1 MSLFDVIGPVMI
13 GPSSSHTA
21 GAAKIGFLAQ
31 SVLGKPFL
39 KARITLYNSFAKTGL
54 GHGTDK
60 AIVGGL
66 LGFRMD
72 DERIARSLEIAKEN
86 KIEIEFIYE
95 QDPEKHPNEVRIEFF
110 SKSPEPILTISG
122 QSIGGGAAKI
132 VEINDTPVWFGG
144 KHDVLII
151 QYKDVP
157 GMVGFFG
164 EVLGDHQINIAYMD
178 ITRDAVTEKAMALL
192 KLDQYCPDEV
202 VKIIR
207 QNTNV
212 LDVISIRRL
221 SDVYTHS

>member
-31 SVLGKPFL
+31 SVLGKPFS
-39 KARITLYNSFAKTGL
+39 KACITLYNSFAKTGI

-72 DERIARSLEIAKEN
+72 DERISQALEIARN
-86 KIEIEFIYE
+86 KMINIEFFFE

-110 SKSPEPILTISG
+110 SSSPEPILIVSG

-132 VEINDTPVWFGG
+132 VEINNTPVWFGG
-144 KHDVLII
+144 KHDLLII
-151 QYKDVP
+151 QYHDVP

-192 KLDQYCPDEV
+192 KLDQYCPEEV
-202 VKIIR
+202 VKLIF
-207 QNTNV
+207 QNENI

-221 SDVYTHS
+221 SEQYTHT

>member
-1 MSLFDVIGPVMI
+1 MSLFDIIGPVMI

-31 SVLGKPFL
+31 SVLGKPFK
-39 KARITLYNSFAKTGL
+39 KAHITLFNSFAETGR

-66 LGFRMD
+66 LGFHMD
-72 DERIARSLEIAKEN
+72 DERIPRSFELAKE
-86 KIEIEFIYE
+86 KQIEITFSY
-95 QDPEKHPNEVRIEFF
+95 QKDSEKHPNEVQIEFY
-110 SKSPEPILTISG
+110 SDSDELLLTISG

-132 VEINDTPVWFGG
+132 VELNGTPVWFGG
-144 KHDVLII
+144 MHDILII
-151 QYKDVP
+151 QYNDVP

-178 ITRDAVTEKAMALL
+178 ISRDAVTERAMAVL
-192 KLDQYCPDEV
+192 KLDQYCPENV
-202 VKIIR
+202 VNMIKENHHI
-207 QNTNV
+207 

-221 SDVYTHS
+221 SEQYSHS